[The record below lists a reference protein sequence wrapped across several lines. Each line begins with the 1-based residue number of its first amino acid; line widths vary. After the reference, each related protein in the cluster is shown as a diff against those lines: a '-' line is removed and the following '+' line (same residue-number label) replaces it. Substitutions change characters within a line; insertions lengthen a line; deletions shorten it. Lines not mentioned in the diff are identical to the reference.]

1 MMKCKIPKCTM
12 MKCRI
17 AECTRMKCRIAERRA
32 VLQYQKISLQ
42 KDFIKM
48 GKGEDNMKQLPVGR
62 EVRILSNLIHRK
74 INQMVAEEEET
85 LTAHQDW
92 VLSFLVRNEEQDVVQ
107 RDIEKE
113 FSIRRST
120 ASHMLSL
127 MENNGYIERME
138 VPHDARM
145 KRIVIT
151 EKGREAQK
159 RMQERLARFE
169 RMLQADVSD
178 EEIAE
183 FLRIAEKLAKNIE

>member
-1 MMKCKIPKCTM
+1 
-12 MKCRI
+12 
-17 AECTRMKCRIAERRA
+17 
-32 VLQYQKISLQ
+32 
-42 KDFIKM
+42 
-48 GKGEDNMKQLPVGR
+48 MKQLPVGR
-62 EVRILSNLIHRK
+62 EVRMLSNLIHRK
-74 INQMVAEEEET
+74 INQMVADEEET

-92 VLSFLVRNEEQDVVQ
+92 VLSFLVRNEGQDVVQ

-127 MENNGYIERME
+127 MENNGYIERMG

-169 RMLQADVSD
+169 RMLQTDVSD

>member
-1 MMKCKIPKCTM
+1 M
-12 MKCRI
+12 R
-17 AECTRMKCRIAERRA
+17 E
-32 VLQYQKISLQ
+32 V
-42 KDFIKM
+42 
-48 GKGEDNMKQLPVGR
+48 PVGR
-62 EVRILSNLIHRK
+62 EVRMLSNLIHRK

-92 VLSFLVRNEEQDVVQ
+92 VLNFLILHEGQNVVQ

-127 MENNGYIERME
+127 MEKNGYVMRTG

-151 EKGREAQK
+151 PKGREAQE
-159 RMQERLARFE
+159 RMCERLDRFE
-169 RMLQADVSD
+169 RMLQADVS
-178 EEIAE
+178 EAEIAE
-183 FLRIAEKLAKNIE
+183 FLRIVKKLEKNIE